1 MAPGLTDPKSWG
13 QAIAEIGTSATTI
26 LALLAILAYL
36 AFKGV
41 PAVIDLTLAINNSTQ
56 AAEKRQTAIERN
68 QETIISNQST
78 IIGNE
83 VSMTGEHKMLLKSNA
98 LMQGLERQTCINTA
112 KSPYQ
117 ADRCKELGGADGDVG
132 DAEP

>member
-13 QAIAEIGTSATTI
+13 QAIAEVGIPGTTI

-41 PAVIDLTLAINNSTQ
+41 PAVVDLTVAIGASTA
-56 AAEKRQTAIERN
+56 AAEKRQASLEKTQDAILTN
-68 QETIISNQST
+68 QGLIIQD
-78 IIGNE
+78 E
-83 VSMTGEHKMLLKSNA
+83 VSMGTQHKVLLKSNA
-98 LMQGLERQTCINTA
+98 LMQALERQTCINTA

-117 ADRCKELGGADGDVG
+117 ADRCKGLSGADGDVG
-132 DAEP
+132 ATDE